1 MGVKDAW
8 KALRGGKA
16 ETPVVPRKMSGEIGY
31 TGNLIFSGLPMDEY
45 NPDLAF
51 PQSVQVYDQM
61 RRSDGQV
68 AGVLNAMKLP
78 IRSAKWYVEPDDDAK
93 DKGLAEKIAEFVEWN
108 LLGGGMKFSWD
119 DHLREALLMLDFGFS
134 MFEKVFRF
142 DEYEG
147 KPVIVLDKYAPRVAP
162 SIWRFPQD
170 EKTGA
175 IIAVQQ
181 LNVYTGEF
189 YDIPLSKSRLYT
201 YQREGDNPIG
211 ISALRAAYKHWY
223 IKDALYRI
231 VAVGVEKGLIGTPYA
246 TLPKGTSDTDRTRI
260 LETLTAMRVAE
271 EAGATFPEGVTV
283 SILEGKSNAVNAMPF
298 IEHMD
303 TQIARS
309 MLAQFINLGTMSSAS
324 GGSYA
329 LGNTMVGMFVMGLEA
344 IAGYIAGEVQKDIE
358 QLVEWNFGKDA
369 PVPILKHGS
378 INIDSVT
385 DRMTAIAALGSGHL
399 LNPDES
405 LENALRGMM
414 GIPPIPEAALAN
426 QRSLPQT
433 NYVPPI
439 VPDTRLTPAQIRQ
452 IQQQQQTIGES
463 TKGLLAQGGGTQ
475 GKQQMSDDESGL
487 TFADTSQ
494 GGTAQTQNG
503 TYSRPL
509 TQYEQQVDVKAI
521 EAYWIAAEGAMLI
534 ELRHQMHKVADG
546 VYKHMEQ
553 VLTGLTLQSA
563 MKKVATLKVSDV
575 AAYEDAIVTQ
585 LERVAEHG
593 MRTVAKEL
601 TRPGVPKELPK
612 DIKAAFE
619 AKAKT
624 LTSIQTGKL
633 VNAVQLAA
641 LQSLERP
648 MAGDNVNGDIRRAI
662 AAAKEAGTQY
672 IEGNDLKLSANVSVG
687 EALNI
692 GRGSEAR
699 DKGVQGAQWSA
710 LLDNKT
716 CPLCASL
723 DGKTISVDNP
733 DFDVFRPPLHF
744 NCRCFL
750 IYIGSDQTHV
760 KFNWTTPDP
769 TLVKHYGGFVS

>member
-61 RRSDGQV
+61 RRSDGQI
-68 AGVLNAMKLP
+68 AAVLNAMKLP
-78 IRSAKWYVEPDDDAK
+78 IRSARWYIEPDDNAK
-93 DKGLAEKIAEFVEWN
+93 NNTEAQKIADFVEWN

-134 MFEKVFRF
+134 TFEKVFRF

-162 SIWRFPQD
+162 SVWRFPQD

-189 YDIPLSKSRLYT
+189 YDIPLSKVRLYT

-246 TLPKGTSDTDRTRI
+246 MLPKGTSDPDRKMI

-271 EAGATFPEGVTV
+271 EAGATFPDGVV
-283 SILEGKSNAVNAMPF
+283 LGILEGKSNAINAMPF

-369 PVPILKHGS
+369 PVPILKHGA

-385 DRMTAIAALGSGHL
+385 DRMTAIAALGAGHL

-405 LENALRGMM
+405 LENSLRGMM
-414 GIPPIPEAALAN
+414 GIPPIPESALAN
-426 QRSLPQT
+426 QRSLPTT

-439 VPDTRLTPAQIRQ
+439 IPDTRLTPAQIRQ
-452 IQQQQQTIGES
+452 IQQQQASIGQTG
-463 TKGLLAQGGGTQ
+463 KGPM
-475 GKQQMSDDESGL
+475 QQPPKGNGAPQKMDDDESGM

-494 GGTAQTQNG
+494 AQNG
-503 TYSRPL
+503 QYGRPL
-509 TQYEQQVDVKAI
+509 TQYEQQVDVKAL
-521 EAYWIAAEGAMLI
+521 EAYWIAAEGAMLL
-534 ELRHQMHKVADG
+534 ELQHQMHKVADG
-546 VYKHMEQ
+546 LYKHMEQ
-553 VLTGLTLQSA
+553 VLTGLTLQAA
-563 MKKVATLKVSDV
+563 MKKVATLKISDV
-575 AAYEDAIVTQ
+575 GVYEDAIVTQ

-593 MRTVAKEL
+593 MRSVSKEL
-601 TRPGVPKELPK
+601 GTPGAPTELPK
-612 DIKAAFE
+612 DIRAAFE

-662 AAAKEAGTQY
+662 AAAKEAGMQY

-710 LLDNKT
+710 LLDDKT

-723 DGKTISVDNP
+723 DGKTISIDNP

-744 NCRCFL
+744 HCRCFL

-760 KFNWTTPDP
+760 TFNWETPDP
-769 TLVKHYGGFVS
+769 TLVKHFGKFVS